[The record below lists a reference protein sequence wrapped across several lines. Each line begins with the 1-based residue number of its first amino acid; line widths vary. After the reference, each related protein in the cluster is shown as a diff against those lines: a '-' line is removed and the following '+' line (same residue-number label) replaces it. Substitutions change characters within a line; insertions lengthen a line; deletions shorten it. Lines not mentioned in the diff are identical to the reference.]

1 MASLD
6 FLQQAQPG
14 NATLRIH
21 VPNETVTVIPGLNT
35 DVIAQRCP
43 LLALGFESGS
53 SGPTCDIEADSYVVA
68 VSFLRYI
75 YCGSYVVYG
84 TFDHQPRSLLVHA
97 ELFRIASL
105 YDVPD
110 LQMMARANII
120 ADTEWSCSVRKPP
133 DDLCAA
139 IRFIYAN
146 LPKERNIVD
155 TILQYCL
162 SCFIYHGLNVNDE
175 FRHLTFEVHAFQRD
189 LCHTNFL
196 RNFADDGMC
205 HIDLVSS
212 FLNATGFACG
222 GALLTHLIG
231 AVDIISLPV
240 SDKLKSMYSPAEKVA
255 VEDFLQQLWISE
267 KKAPVV
273 PVEPSHSQSPEP
285 QYTLVLRPLVYSA
298 PSEDTWVDASLS
310 DVGGA
315 PLAHRPKNSS
325 ADAYASS
332 DDWVEVDDWERDSA
346 TESFSEL
353 DIPES
358 PGTGFLE
365 M

>member
-1 MASLD
+1 MASLG

-35 DVIAQRCP
+35 EVIAQRCP

-75 YCGSYVVYG
+75 FCGSYVVYG

-97 ELFRIASL
+97 ELFRIAGL

-139 IRFIYAN
+139 IRFIYTN
-146 LPKERNIVD
+146 LSKERNILD

-162 SCFIYHGLNVNDE
+162 SCFIYHGLKTNDE
-175 FRHLTFEVHAFQRD
+175 FRNLTFELHAFQRD
-189 LCHTNFL
+189 LCQTNFQ
-196 RNFADDGMC
+196 RNFEDDGMC
-205 HIDLVSS
+205 HDELVSS
-212 FLNATGFACG
+212 FVYATGFG
-222 GALLTHLIG
+222 RDRVLLRHLIG

-255 VEDFLQQLWISE
+255 VADFLQQLWIAE
-267 KKAPVV
+267 KAAPIVAV
-273 PVEPSHSQSPEP
+273 GPSYSQSPEP
-285 QYTLVLRPLVYSA
+285 QYNLVLRPRMFSA
-298 PSEDTWVDASLS
+298 SSEDTWVDASLS

-325 ADAYASS
+325 TESYASS
-332 DDWVEVDDWERDSA
+332 DDWTEVEDWETVSV
-346 TESFSEL
+346 TESFGEP
-353 DIPES
+353 DIS
-358 PGTGFLE
+358 PDTDFPV